1 MYTHLSLI
9 VQSFNLLDDRVAYRR
24 RIPKTITGARHSTR
38 TQSLPLSFLL
48 RRLREKHFATFIRA
62 DASSKWK
69 RIALRVHLKER
80 LTQNNDIRIVVC
92 TLEEMLLMSYRY
104 SGRAKTHFRSKIILQ
119 IHDGGRKKVRRLSA
133 LLLQLFNLYV

>member
-80 LTQNNDIRIVVC
+80 LLIFRVTQVRCFKGSGLALHVSIWMTIWMSIAVRSIHNVENILVRVC
-92 TLEEMLLMSYRY
+92 V
-104 SGRAKTHFRSKIILQ
+104 AFHCI
-119 IHDGGRKKVRRLSA
+119 
-133 LLLQLFNLYV
+133 